1 MDAHLRYFKQV
12 HPCHYFHID
21 ISRSCTHVIQTFS
34 VAFSLGIWTTTSDGT
49 VYQSS
54 NSLTHHISYWMA
66 ITFVLLFY
74 NGFVNYNASQIT
86 LGYLIL
92 QLQTYPHPS
101 FSIFWT
107 WQRLLT
113 LPFQVL
119 AFAQQSRERSN
130 YEQAALLE
138 RMQEFKR
145 QIDRESRW
153 SPNGM
158 NDSPNGDGIQTIGR
172 SSHKMI
178 EEAMQSASKGKVT
191 RYWNF
196 FSFSPLNYAG
206 ELHVISLR

>member
-1 MDAHLRYFKQV
+1 
-12 HPCHYFHID
+12 
-21 ISRSCTHVIQTFS
+21 
-34 VAFSLGIWTTTSDGT
+34 
-49 VYQSS
+49 
-54 NSLTHHISYWMA
+54 
-66 ITFVLLFY
+66 LFY
-74 NGFVNYNASQIT
+74 NGFVNYNASHSVIE
-86 LGYLIL
+86 LCNYRHNPL
-92 QLQTYPHPS
+92 
-101 FSIFWT
+101 
-107 WQRLLT
+107 
-113 LPFQVL
+113 LPFPFSESDKRCLHHALSLFLQVL

-191 RYWNF
+191 VYWSYPDNMHACMVVQF
-196 FSFSPLNYAG
+196 HQRRCMFYT
-206 ELHVISLR
+206 EK